1 MNFPEVLN
9 KLPLD
14 KMSAPQ
20 IGAMKDVFDSAFNF
34 YKIKQEEET
43 KRAEIE
49 KSLLELT
56 VKQALKRNTKLYKV
70 KDKSNEITENL
81 AFFAISVGN
90 ISVNDKKIPSVVLD
104 YFILNN
110 KFRNYKCDPDKY
122 TLSIE
127 LFREILSIINE
138 LSNQIG
144 IRYII
149 LEPLRKEEKLV
160 KFYKE
165 FGFDFI
171 PKNINWMYL
180 DIQQLN

>member
-1 MNFPEVLN
+1 MELELSAYSLATLKANEKFLLGNPIDFY
-9 KLPLD
+9 D
-14 KMSAPQ
+14 K
-20 IGAMKDVFDSAFNF
+20 D
-34 YKIKQEEET
+34 T
-43 KRAEIE
+43 KRTEIE
-49 KSLLELT
+49 KALLELT
-56 VKQALKRNTKLYKV
+56 VKQALKRNTKLYRV

-81 AFFAISVGN
+81 GFFAISVGN

-110 KFRNYKCDPDKY
+110 KFRNYKCEPDEY

-149 LEPLRKEEKLV
+149 LEPLKKEEKLV
-160 KFYKE
+160 KFYKS

-171 PKNINWMYL
+171 PQKNTTWMYL
-180 DIQQLN
+180 DINALN

>member
-1 MNFPEVLN
+1 MELELSAYSLATLKAN
-9 KLPLD
+9 KKFLLGNPIDFYD
-14 KMSAPQ
+14 K
-20 IGAMKDVFDSAFNF
+20 D
-34 YKIKQEEET
+34 T
-43 KRAEIE
+43 KRTEIE
-49 KSLLELT
+49 KRLLELT
-56 VKQALKRNTKLYKV
+56 VKQALKRNTKLYRI

-81 AFFAISVGN
+81 GFFAISVGN
-90 ISVNDKKIPSVVLD
+90 ISINDKKIPSVVLD

-110 KFRNYKCDPDKY
+110 KFRSYKCEPDKY

-149 LEPLRKEEKLV
+149 LEPLKKEEKLV
-160 KFYKE
+160 KFYKS

-171 PKNINWMYL
+171 PQKNTTWMYL
-180 DIQQLN
+180 DINALN